1 MIWRT
6 LAVLCIAA
14 IPAAAQVAPDRP
26 EPGSREAIAAATTEP
41 RFLSPWVADLPDH
54 PTIPSPTEHLGH
66 IAGAPGEL
74 TRTDKIY
81 AYYRALDAAS
91 DRVTVEVAGKTEEG
105 RDILLVVV
113 GDAAT
118 VAGASGIRD
127 AMAAL
132 ADPRR
137 TDEAALEQ
145 IVAAAKPIYMLH
157 GGLHSTETGSPEM
170 LMELVYRLAVS
181 ESPLIRQIRDRV
193 LVLVNP
199 VAEPDGR
206 DRSVDWFYRHLKGK
220 TDFDNLPPISPP
232 YWGKYVFHDN
242 NRDGIQRKLALTRA
256 TQDAFLRWHP
266 IVVHD
271 LHESIPL
278 LSIWTGTGPYNVHL
292 DPSLTSE
299 WHTLAF
305 HEVSTLTALGLPGV
319 WTWGFGE
326 GWGHFYADSVAVNH
340 NAIGRGYE
348 TFGNGTAETV
358 DRRIDPES
366 EKYAGVAVTDPEW
379 YRTSPPPKRLR
390 WSLRNNV
397 NYQQTAVLAAL
408 QYTALH
414 GPDMMRNVWRRG
426 ANALR
431 KGRGEAPYAV
441 AIAAGQADPRRLER
455 LLELLIAHGIE
466 VGRAPAAFTV
476 KEGEFAAGTYLVRMD
491 QPYRGYA
498 LDLLTAQ
505 KFPADKTP
513 YEPYDDVAWA
523 LPFTL
528 GVEVKTIADPAVR
541 DVATTLLTAAPRYRG
556 TVTGA
561 GPVFLLKDAGQEA
574 LLAARIRLAR
584 LSVEIAERAFRSGDA
599 DYPAGTWI
607 VRAEA
612 GAREALAQAA
622 ADLGLDFVSG
632 DAPDVARHPA
642 DWPRLAL
649 LQTWSDTQSAGWMR
663 MVLDDRKVPYTL
675 IMDEDVRRG
684 GLEARFD
691 VIVMPNTDESL
702 RDIVNG
708 IDPRYAP
715 LAYTKTAE
723 FPTHG
728 APTSSA
734 DITGGLTFAGV
745 GQIEQFVRAGGVL
758 VTLGGASTLPLDG
771 GIARN
776 VRRARTKDL
785 FTPGSELRARF
796 RRPDHPIAY
805 GYAERVSAF
814 RESRPLYAVRRSD
827 EGRIVLQWGTTLP
840 KDDDEEDGAE
850 ADDAETG
857 DDPPLAG
864 AADQPPKQESN
875 APEKGARVVGSGDKM
890 ARKEKAEP
898 IVISGGI
905 KGASEI
911 EGKPAIL
918 DIPTGKGRIIAFDF
932 DPMHRYLTLS
942 DFRLV
947 WNAILNWN
955 DLGPTPPRAP

>member
-1 MIWRT
+1 MNLRIAAALLL
-6 LAVLCIAA
+6 LAV
-14 IPAAAQVAPDRP
+14 PAAAQVAPDRP
-26 EPGSREAIAAATTEP
+26 EAGSREAIAAATTEP
-41 RFLSPWVADLPDH
+41 RFVSPWVAEVPDH
-54 PTIPSPTEHLGH
+54 PTIPSPTDFLGH

-74 TRTDKIY
+74 TRTEKIY

-91 DRVTVEVAGKTEEG
+91 DRVSVEVAGHSEEG
-105 RDILLVVV
+105 REILLVLV
-113 GDAAT
+113 GDAPA
-118 VAGASGIRD
+118 VANAAGIRD
-127 AMAAL
+127 AMAAI

-137 TDEAALEQ
+137 TDEAALER
-145 IVAAAKPIYMLH
+145 IVAETKPIYMLH

-181 ESPLIRQIRDRV
+181 EAPVVRQIRDRIV
-193 LVLVNP
+193 VLVNP

-220 TDFDNLPPISPP
+220 TDYDNLPPISPP

-242 NRDGIQRKLALTRA
+242 NRDGVQRKLALTRA

-299 WHTLAF
+299 WHTIAF
-305 HEVSTLTALGLPGV
+305 HEVSTMTALGMPGV

-366 EKYAGVAVTDPEW
+366 EKYAGVSVTEPEW
-379 YRTSPPPKRLR
+379 YRTSPPPKKLR

-397 NYQQTAVLAAL
+397 NYQETGVLAAL

-414 GPDMMRNVWRRG
+414 APDMMRNVWRRG
-426 ANALR
+426 AHAIA
-431 KGRGEAPYAV
+431 KGKSEAPYAV
-441 AIAAGQADPRRLER
+441 AIADRQSDPRRVER
-455 LLELLIAHGIE
+455 LVELLLAHGIE
-466 VGRAPAAFTV
+466 VGQAPAPFRV
-476 KEGEFAAGTYLVRMD
+476 KEGSFAAGTYVVRMD

-505 KFPADKTP
+505 KFPAGKTP

-523 LPFTL
+523 LPATL
-528 GVEVKTIADPAVR
+528 GVEVKPIGDVAVR
-541 DVATTLLTAAPRYRG
+541 GVAVHPLTAAPRYRG
-556 TVTGA
+556 TVSGS
-561 GPVFLLKDAGQEA
+561 GSVFLVKDTGQEA
-574 LLAARIRLAR
+574 LLAARVRLAR
-584 LSVEIAERAFRSGDA
+584 FPVEIAERAFKAGGS

-607 VRAEA
+607 VGGD
-612 GAREALAQAA
+612 GARDAVAA
-622 ADLGLDFVSG
+622 AAEELGLDFVSAA
-632 DAPDVARHPA
+632 APDVPRHPA
-642 DWPRLAL
+642 DWPRLAV

-684 GLEARFD
+684 GLSARFD
-691 VIVMPNTDESL
+691 VIVMPNSDDSL

-708 IDPRYAP
+708 IDPKFSP
-715 LAYTKTAE
+715 LAFTKTPE

-728 APTSSA
+728 SPTSSA

-745 GQIEQFVRAGGVL
+745 GHIEEFVRSGGLL

-776 VRRARTKDL
+776 VRRARTKEL
-785 FTPGSELRARF
+785 YTPGSELRARF
-796 RRPDHPIAY
+796 RRPDHPLAY
-805 GYAERVSAF
+805 GYAERTSVF
-814 RESRPLYAVRRSD
+814 REGRPLYSVRRSD
-827 EGRIVLQWGTTLP
+827 EGRIVLQWGTALP
-840 KDDDEEDGAE
+840 RDDDDDE
-850 ADDAETG
+850 G
-857 DDPPLAG
+857 DDDSEDEDAD
-864 AADQPPKQESN
+864 AAEVGD
-875 APEKGARVVGSGDKM
+875 APAAASAEGKEK
-890 ARKEKAEP
+890 KEKAEP

-918 DIPTGKGRIIAFDF
+918 DIPTGRGRVIAFDF
-932 DPMHRYLTLS
+932 DPIHRYLTLS

-955 DLGPTPPRAP
+955 DFPATPAGRR